1 VSRVA
6 APAVPFGRTFE
17 PHEVALSVA
26 GTAGVLTVFFT
37 LLIAAGANTMR
48 VQPKEPPPQAAMPI
62 QVRPVL
68 DEAALLK
75 LGGKKK
81 AKLPDMWKKNPP
93 VQRFE
98 AASAPSPLASKS
110 LDKLPDSK
118 LAKPDASAPPPDAEV
133 AKQVDQ
139 VLLDAGPD
147 ASSNLEGEGAADGVK
162 EGTET
167 DPLKARAVSAYRAKL
182 LAWFN
187 SRFQQPMEVP
197 CAELKKLGT
206 SVAVQVGGDRRVTG
220 YSLVGPS
227 GNAVFDQRARATM
240 DRIVGEELPPPPPL
254 YPDILGTT
262 QSVRFSG
269 RDAQCSDSTPSPAE
283 PAPKPA
289 PNPQVPAPAPAPAP
303 EAPAPAPAPA
313 PEGAGPDSPPP

>member
-1 VSRVA
+1 VSRA
-6 APAVPFGRTFE
+6 AALSAPFGRNFE

-26 GTAGVLTVFFT
+26 GTAAVLTVFFT
-37 LLIAAGANTMR
+37 LLIAAGANTAR
-48 VQPKEPPPQAAMPI
+48 VQPKEPPPEAARPI
-62 QVRPVL
+62 AVRPVL
-68 DEAALLK
+68 DETALLK

-81 AKLPDMWKKNPP
+81 AKLPDMWRKNPP

-98 AASAPSPLASKS
+98 AASAPSPQASKS
-110 LDKLPDSK
+110 PDKLPDSP
-118 LAKPDASAPPPDAEV
+118 LAKLDASAPPPDAEL

-220 YSLVGPS
+220 YSLVGSS
-227 GNAVFDQRARATM
+227 GNAVFDARARATM

-269 RDAQCSDSTPSPAE
+269 RDAQCSDSTPSPAA

-289 PNPQVPAPAPAPAP
+289 PNSP
-303 EAPAPAPAPA
+303 EPPAPAPAPA
-313 PEGAGPDSPPP
+313 PEGAGPESPPP